1 MLNAHLSGA
10 YLQEAGYAWKR
21 DISIRKKKITT
32 PDGPG
37 KLLLLCF
44 RGGSKEIS
52 DGVQQTC
59 ASSTTGKKCLE
70 THPVRDG
77 RPWLSCVPVSSGCHV
92 VIIKEMVNNGEVQVS
107 VPSNGS
113 AAPFYQ

>member
-1 MLNAHLSGA
+1 M
-10 YLQEAGYAWKR
+10 
-21 DISIRKKKITT
+21 
-32 PDGPG
+32 
-37 KLLLLCF
+37 LCF

-59 ASSTTGKKCLE
+59 APSTTGKKCLE